1 MSTSGPPS
9 PLLSFRGERIT
20 SLTRSQSELARPGGS
35 PRESFSGS
43 PVTGSLLQIGSRN
56 SELIASASV
65 RTALGNPIVRAKC
78 RAALC
83 EEIVVDMQVCRRG
96 RIHTKKES
104 SDFDLSPRSK
114 VCCGANDSR
123 RTCQKKH
130 HQSNGGSNSRRRHHE
145 DAIVY
150 VQLV

>member
-96 RIHTKKES
+96 KIQTQKES

-114 VCCGANDSR
+114 SVAVQMIREELAKRNITSLTAGQILGDVTTKMRSFM
-123 RTCQKKH
+123 
-130 HQSNGGSNSRRRHHE
+130 SN
-145 DAIVY
+145 
-150 VQLV
+150 